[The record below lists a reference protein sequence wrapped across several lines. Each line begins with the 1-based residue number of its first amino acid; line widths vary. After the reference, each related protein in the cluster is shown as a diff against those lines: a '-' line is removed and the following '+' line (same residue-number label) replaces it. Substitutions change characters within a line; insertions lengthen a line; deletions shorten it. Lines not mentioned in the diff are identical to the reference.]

1 MANTNNNKETAMTYQ
16 QQMAIEYTLR
26 LREVLSELPPF
37 CRDFFRAIEPTTSP
51 KTRISYAYDLRIFF
65 KFLLERNPQF
75 KGMALKDFTID
86 VLDQLLPVDIEEYQE
101 YLKVYDA
108 NDKLIMNTE
117 KGLSLRSFYNYYFKH
132 QLIRTNPALFVSMP
146 KLHQKA
152 IIKLDID
159 EVASLL
165 DYIENCGDSLKG
177 QKKAYYEK
185 TKIRDLAIITLL
197 LGTGIRVSECV
208 GLDLNDIDFKNNSI
222 KVTRKGGN
230 QMYVYFGSEV
240 ETALYD
246 YLEQIRNHT
255 APLSGHEN
263 ALFLSVQKKRIS
275 VRAVQDLVHKY
286 ASAVTPNK
294 HITPHKLRSTYGT
307 NLYRET
313 GDIYLVADVLG
324 HKDVNTTKKHY
335 EKRRQAATAIRLRED

>member
-117 KGLSLRSFYNYYFKH
+117 KGLSRKMSSLRSFYNYYFKH

-152 IIKLDID
+152 IQSNLTLTRLPHCLTI
-159 EVASLL
+159 
-165 DYIENCGDSLKG
+165 LK
-177 QKKAYYEK
+177 
-185 TKIRDLAIITLL
+185 TV
-197 LGTGIRVSECV
+197 GIR
-208 GLDLNDIDFKNNSI
+208 
-222 KVTRKGGN
+222 
-230 QMYVYFGSEV
+230 
-240 ETALYD
+240 
-246 YLEQIRNHT
+246 
-255 APLSGHEN
+255 
-263 ALFLSVQKKRIS
+263 
-275 VRAVQDLVHKY
+275 
-286 ASAVTPNK
+286 
-294 HITPHKLRSTYGT
+294 
-307 NLYRET
+307 
-313 GDIYLVADVLG
+313 
-324 HKDVNTTKKHY
+324 
-335 EKRRQAATAIRLRED
+335 